1 MKISYTILSLVIFL
15 AILTGTAVMGYMLLQ
30 QQDDRDF
37 TLTELTAAK
46 DALME
51 HQGNASILAEELAVA
66 EEGLAIEQSEIEQAR
81 IEADRTY
88 FPDKISSGGILNS
101 VLQLAQSNNLTV
113 VEVITQPEDAIELD
127 IFTFSGLSVDLLL
140 TGSLSN
146 ISIFTNKLE
155 KGDIR
160 AVSIAE
166 ISLEGAE
173 DLYNARLYFSVLYPQ
188 L

>member
-1 MKISYTILSLVIFL
+1 
-15 AILTGTAVMGYMLLQ
+15 MGYMLLQ

-51 HQGNASILAEELAVA
+51 HQGNASIRAEELAVA
-66 EEGLAIEQSEIEQAR
+66 EARLAEEQVEIEQAR
-81 IEADRTY
+81 TEVRGTYTAD
-88 FPDKISSGGILNS
+88 KLSSGGILNS
-101 VLQLAQSNNLTV
+101 VLQLARSNNLTV
-113 VEVITQPEDAIELD
+113 VEVITQPGDDMELD
-127 IFTFSGLSVDLLL
+127 IFTFSRLSIDLSL
-140 TGSLSN
+140 TGSISS

-160 AVSIAE
+160 AVSIDD
-166 ISLEGAE
+166 ISIEGTE
-173 DLYNARLYFSVLYPQ
+173 DTYNARLYLSVLYPQ